1 MIYIYTLSN
10 PITNEVRYVG
20 KTINVKRR
28 YKQHLYDKRIK
39 HKYNWIQS
47 LKNEGLKPH
56 LTIIE
61 ECTNDNWQDR
71 EKFWITQF
79 DNLINF
85 LDGGGVNYFKPT
97 SEETKEKIRQANLGK
112 VLSED
117 HKNKISKS
125 TINKRKIS
133 IDGIIY
139 DSISK
144 AGNELNIEL
153 TKIHR
158 RLKSEKYSNYFYI

>member
-10 PITNEVRYVG
+10 PTTKEVRYVG
-20 KTINVKRR
+20 KTINIKRR

-39 HKYNWIQS
+39 HKYSWVQS
-47 LKNEGLKPH
+47 LKNEGLKPL
-56 LTIIE
+56 LTVIE
-61 ECTNDNWQDR
+61 VCDQTNWQER

-85 LDGGGVNYFKPT
+85 LDGGGTNYTKPT

-112 VLSED
+112 KKSED
-117 HKNKISKS
+117 HKNKLRNSANKKS
-125 TINKRKIS
+125 IT

-139 DSISK
+139 DSLTDASK
-144 AGNELNIEL
+144 RLNIRVQTIYNRVQSVNFPNY
-153 TKIHR
+153 TK
-158 RLKSEKYSNYFYI
+158 N